1 MRKISTV
8 LVVLVMMAMCTS
20 SFGYFLI
27 FNVST
32 TVKGA
37 DYDTDLAT
45 TIAMKGY
52 LLLNIADGCD
62 TLVDANL
69 VLYGK
74 DTSKQKVYV
83 RLNYTSDEFL
93 DIDIWTIGDFVFFG
107 LDTEGPYFDFECM
120 LSGKGKM
127 LDIGYGTSDKKY
139 VANSIKGVGMVWD
152 GYLLGPSSDQD
163 VSATGNVSATL
174 NNPYTKAVNDTDPT
188 WTQDQII
195 HGQMIGGTLRGIIPD
210 LEAKGYEDATP

>member
-1 MRKISTV
+1 MRRISTV

-37 DYDTDLAT
+37 DSDTDLAT

-69 VLYGK
+69 VLYGN
-74 DTSKQKVYV
+74 DTSKHKVYV
-83 RLNYTSDEFL
+83 LLNHNEYL
-93 DIDIWTIGDFVFFG
+93 DADIWTVGDFVFFD
-107 LDTEGPYFDFECM
+107 LWTQGPYFDFQCM
-120 LSGKGKM
+120 LSGKGKL

-139 VANSIKGVGMVWD
+139 VASSIKGVGMVWD
-152 GYLLGPSSDQD
+152 GYLLGPSVDQD

-174 NNPYTKAVNDTDPT
+174 NVKYTKSVNDTDPT
-188 WTQDQII
+188 WTQDQIV
-195 HGQMIGGTLRGIIPD
+195 HGQLIGSTLRGIIPD